1 MKFVIVGAGE
11 LGRLLA
17 STLLERDNDVILLD
31 SSPEELE
38 RVSAK
43 LDVMTVEGRCSSVAA
58 LKKADAESANALLAV
73 SGDEPAN
80 ILACQI
86 ASRLGVQ
93 NTVCRLYRSDAF
105 SEEDGIGASTFG
117 IWRTISP
124 PEVCAEKIADVL
136 SSEILL
142 ERIRFSRKD
151 AQMALIEI
159 ERSSMLAGV
168 PIKDIPGSSDILR
181 SIRFAAILRG
191 QDMLVPHGDTIL
203 APGDK
208 VYVAGKKE
216 HVDDLLQW
224 LKPPVTGFRR
234 RLVIS
239 GSDETGRILARR
251 ALDEGYEVR
260 FIEPEL
266 NKCEELQDLFPSSV
280 MMLNGD
286 PTEEEILE
294 EAGVGA
300 ADVFVDVSHDDENNI
315 LSCILAKRMGA
326 RKVVS
331 LTHKPEYVKIVPV
344 LQMIDCAFSA
354 TLVSVNSILRLLD
367 SGAMRV
373 DAILQRFRANLSE
386 FRISAR
392 SPLCGKR
399 LNECHLPPSLI
410 LALIFRGGEVLTPSG
425 DTVLEKD
432 DVAVAIVAQ
441 EGIREIEALFPK

>member
-1 MKFVIVGAGE
+1 MKFIIVGAGE
-11 LGRLLA
+11 LGCLLA
-17 STLLERDNDVILLD
+17 STLLERDHDVILLD

-38 RVSAK
+38 RVSSK
-43 LDVMTVEGRCSSVAA
+43 LDVMTVEGSCSSVAA
-58 LKKADAESANALLAV
+58 LKKAGAESAHTLLAV
-73 SGDEPAN
+73 SGDEAAN

-117 IWRTISP
+117 IWRTFSP

-136 SSEILL
+136 FCDILL
-142 ERIRFSRKD
+142 ERIRFSRKE
-151 AQMALIEI
+151 AQMAVIEI
-159 ERSSMLAGV
+159 ERSSILAGL
-168 PIKDIPGSSDILR
+168 PIKDIPGSDILQT
-181 SIRFAAILRG
+181 IRFAAIMRG
-191 QDMLVPHGDTIL
+191 QDMLAPHGDTIL

-216 HVDDLLQW
+216 NVDDFLQW
-224 LKPPVTGFRR
+224 LQPPVSGFLR

-239 GSDETGRILARR
+239 GFDETGRILARR
-251 ALDEGYEVR
+251 ALDAGFEVR
-260 FIEPEL
+260 FIEPNL
-266 NKCEELQDLFPSSV
+266 KKCEELQDLFPSSI

-300 ADVFVDVSHDDENNI
+300 ADVFVNVSHDDENNI

-326 RKVVS
+326 RKVIS
-331 LTHKPEYVKIVPV
+331 LTHKPEYVKIVPA
-344 LQMIDCAFSA
+344 LEMIDCAFSA

-386 FRISAR
+386 FRVSAN

-399 LNECHLPPSLI
+399 LGDCRLPSSLI
-410 LALIFRGGEVLTPSG
+410 LSLVFRGGEVLTPSG
-425 DTVLEKD
+425 STVLEKD

-441 EGIREIEALFPK
+441 DGIREIEALFPK

>member
-1 MKFVIVGAGE
+1 MKFIIVGAGE
-11 LGRLLA
+11 LGCLLA
-17 STLLERDNDVILLD
+17 STLLERKHDVILLD
-31 SSPEELE
+31 NSPEELE
-38 RVSAK
+38 RVSSK
-43 LDVMTVEGRCSSVAA
+43 LDVMTVEGSCSSVAA
-58 LKKADAESANALLAV
+58 LKEAGAESADTLFAV
-73 SGDEPAN
+73 SGDEAAN

-86 ASRLGVQ
+86 ASRLGVK
-93 NTVCRLYRSDAF
+93 NTICRLYRSDAF

-117 IWRTISP
+117 IWRTFSP
-124 PEVCAEKIADVL
+124 PEVCAVKIADVL
-136 SSEILL
+136 ACEILL
-142 ERIRFSRKD
+142 EKIHFSSRE
-151 AQMALIEI
+151 AQMAVIEI
-159 ERSSMLAGV
+159 ERSSILAGV
-168 PIKDIPGSSDILR
+168 PIKDIPGSSDILQ

-191 QDMLVPHGDTIL
+191 QDVLAPHGDTIL

-208 VYVAGKKE
+208 VYVAGKRE
-216 HVDDLLQW
+216 NVDEFLQW
-224 LKPPVTGFRR
+224 LMPSSSGFLR

-239 GSDETGRILARR
+239 GSDETGRILAHR
-251 ALDEGYEVR
+251 ALEAGFEVR
-260 FIEPEL
+260 FIEPDL
-266 NKCEELQDLFPSSV
+266 KKCEELQDLFPSSI

-300 ADVFVDVSHDDENNI
+300 ADVFVNVSPDDENNI

-326 RKVVS
+326 RKVIS
-331 LTHKPEYVKIVPV
+331 LTHKPEYVKIVPA
-344 LQMIDCAFSA
+344 LEMIDCAFSA

-367 SGAMRV
+367 GGAMRV

-399 LNECHLPPSLI
+399 LGDCRLPPSLI
-410 LALIFRGGEVLTPSG
+410 LALVFRNGEVLTPSG
-425 DTVLEKD
+425 STVLEKD